1 MAEHKI
7 DGGTMLLFIDP
18 AGGTNYDT
26 VVCLTSVGQSMSVQP
41 VDASSACG
49 PDKSPG
55 AIDISYTFEGQH
67 LQDPITGQI
76 SGTDLRLLL
85 MAEQTVGWKLSPE
98 TPVAGDEIQEGTGY
112 LSELSSTYSYSEIGV
127 FSGTLQPFGVPTITV
142 YIPGAVNFQFQI
154 EGAQIL
160 SGGFDI
166 YSISGSPFDVTVE
179 WGDGNSTNYT
189 GSNYYNTTYTYA
201 GYDTY
206 IVTVLPST
214 TNINIAFGPNL
225 AIGGVILRQLIN
237 LNAITLSQLNIV
249 SNTINASTLDLT
261 GLDQTVA
268 NRDLYLSQNN
278 LGTILLPLGNTGIN
292 RFEAHL
298 QYLTSSSVNYIL
310 DNILNYGNGPDTI
323 LLYGQTPPAPPTGQG
338 IIDKAALIAMGW
350 IVNTD

>member
-127 FSGTLQPFGVPTITV
+127 FSGTLQPYGVPTITV
-142 YIPGAVNFQFQI
+142 FNPTPPGPGGLLAFRITVDSLANIYFMDIENYLSTNFDCI
-154 EGAQIL
+154 V
-160 SGGFDI
+160 D
-166 YSISGSPFDVTVE
+166 Y
-179 WGDGNSTNYT
+179 GDGNIVNYS
-189 GSNYYNTTYTYA
+189 GSNLYALSNIYSPGTYLVIITNTNN
-201 GYDTY
+201 
-206 IVTVLPST
+206 VP
-214 TNINIAFGPNL
+214 
-225 AIGGVILRQLIN
+225 
-237 LNAITLSQLNIV
+237 LNI
-249 SNTINASTLDLT
+249 I
-261 GLDQTVA
+261 QQ
-268 NRDLYLSQNN
+268 LSVC
-278 LGTILLPLGNTGIN
+278 T
-292 RFEAHL
+292 F
-298 QYLTSSSVNYIL
+298 
-310 DNILNYGNGPDTI
+310 DNIYNLNYGNVEILFFNSNPKFNNPIDLDGYQGSVISIRNLTI
-323 LLYGQTPPAPPTGQG
+323 DSNSDIILPATSTTIIEGQFGYNHLTSSQVNDILATFANYNSVGNLELNNQTPPAPPTGNG
-338 IIDKAALIAMGW
+338 IFDKANLIQNGW
-350 IVNTD
+350 TVTTD